1 MKRLQTFAAA
11 IGLALFS
18 AAPESLAAP
27 SDGAGARAYKG
38 ERHPA
43 DEIIYFVLQD
53 RFENGDPSND
63 RAGIEGGPA
72 DHGFDP
78 EDKGFFHG
86 GDLAGLTARLDY
98 IKALGATAI
107 WLGPIYKNKPVQGE
121 PGFQSAGYH
130 GYWITDFTSVDPHF
144 GTRDDLKT
152 FIEAAHERD
161 MKVYFDIITNHTAD
175 VIAYRECHEPAEE
188 DADKGKKKCPYRS
201 KADYPYTTRS
211 GVNGDAINDGFMGD
225 GADFQ
230 SVENFERLTRADFA
244 YTPYIP
250 EGQENVK
257 KPAWLNNILYYHN
270 RGETT
275 FKGESSTHG
284 DFFGLDDLQTEDP
297 RVVQGFIDI
306 YKDWITEFKI
316 DGFRIDTARHVNPE
330 FWRAFLPAILDHA
343 EQEGV
348 ENFYIFGEVY
358 DPEPAGLARY
368 SWTDDFPALLDFAFQ
383 DAAKAVVADGA
394 PATRFADLF
403 NADVLYRGG
412 EATPASQPVFLGN
425 HDMGRF
431 GYFLRA
437 ANPDAD
443 DETLLKQ
450 SILGHAM
457 MFFMRGAP
465 VIYYGDEQ
473 GFTGDGGDKD
483 ARENMFESRVASYND
498 NDLIG
503 TDATTRDE
511 NFDTGHPI
519 FRAIQDMAAI
529 YKQHAALRRGRQ
541 VIRMAEENGG
551 MIVMSRLDDRGRE
564 YLVAF
569 NANDEDRDV
578 FVSVDARSRTWEAV
592 AGNCAGQSAAVG
604 SVRVRIPALEYIVCV
619 SNEWKQ

>member
-1 MKRLQTFAAA
+1 MKCLSTFAAA
-11 IGLALFS
+11 FGLALFS

-27 SDGAGARAYKG
+27 SNAADARAHNG
-38 ERHPA
+38 ERQPA

-63 RAGIEGGPA
+63 RAGIEGRPS

-98 IKALGATAI
+98 IEALGATAI

-144 GTRDDLKT
+144 GTREDLKT
-152 FIEAAHERD
+152 FIEAAHQRD

-201 KADYPYTTRS
+201 KADYPYTTRG
-211 GVNGDAINDGFMGD
+211 GVNGEAINDGFMGD
-225 GADFQ
+225 SAAFQ
-230 SVENFERLTRADFA
+230 TVENFERLTRADFA

-257 KPAWLNNILYYHN
+257 KPEWLNNILYYHN

-330 FWRAFLPAILDHA
+330 FWRAFLPAILEHA

-412 EATPASQPVFLGN
+412 EATPASQPIFLGN

-443 DETLLKQ
+443 DETLLKK

-473 GFTGDGGDKD
+473 GFIGDGGDKD
-483 ARENMFESRVASYND
+483 ARENMFSSRVASYND
-498 NDLIG
+498 NVLIG
-503 TDATTRDE
+503 SNASTRDE
-511 NFDTGHPI
+511 NFDTDHPI
-519 FRAIQDMAAI
+519 FRAIQGMAAI

-541 VIRMAEENGG
+541 VIRMAEEDGG
-551 MIVMSRLDDRGRE
+551 LIVLSRLDSHGRE
-564 YLVAF
+564 YLVAL

-578 FVSVDARSRTWEAV
+578 FVSVDARSRSWEAIS
-592 AGNCAGQSAAVG
+592 GDCAGRPAAVG
-604 SVRVRIPALEYIVCV
+604 SVRVRVPALQYIVCV

>member
-1 MKRLQTFAAA
+1 MKPLPIVSAA
-11 IGLALFS
+11 IGLALLS

-27 SDGAGARAYKG
+27 SDRTDTRDTDG
-38 ERHPA
+38 ERRPA

-98 IKALGATAI
+98 IEALGATAI
-107 WLGPIYKNKPVQGE
+107 WLGPIYRNKPVQGA

-144 GTRDDLKT
+144 GTRDDLKA
-152 FIEAAHERD
+152 FIEAAHRRD

-175 VIAYRECHEPAEE
+175 VIAYKECHEPAEQ

-201 KADYPYTTRS
+201 RADYPYTTRG
-211 GVNGDAINDGFMGD
+211 GVDGEAINDGFMGD

-230 SVENFERLTRADFA
+230 TIENFERLTRADFA

-250 EGQENVK
+250 EGQENAK
-257 KPAWLNNILYYHN
+257 KPEWLNNILYYHN
-270 RGETT
+270 RGETA
-275 FKGESSTHG
+275 FRGESSAHG

-306 YKDWITEFKI
+306 YRDWITEFRI
-316 DGFRIDTARHVNPE
+316 DGFRIDTAKHVNPE
-330 FWRAFLPAILDHA
+330 FWQAFLPAILEHA

-348 ENFYIFGEVY
+348 ENFHVFGEVY
-358 DPEPAGLARY
+358 DPEPAALARY

-383 DAAKAVVADGA
+383 DTVKAVVADGA

-403 NADVLYRGG
+403 NADILYRGG

-431 GYFLRA
+431 GYLLRA
-437 ANPDAD
+437 ANPGAD
-443 DETLLKQ
+443 DEELLKR

-483 ARENMFESRVASYND
+483 ARENMFASRVASYND
-498 NDLIG
+498 NNLIG
-503 TDATTRDE
+503 SDASPRDE
-511 NFDTGHPI
+511 NFDTDHPI
-519 FRAIQDMAAI
+519 FRAIQGMAAI
-529 YKQHAALRRGRQ
+529 YRQHAALRRGRQ
-541 VIRMAEENGG
+541 IIRMAEEDGG
-551 MIVMSRLDDRGRE
+551 LVVMSRLDDRGRE

-578 FVSVDARSRTWEAV
+578 FVSVDARSRSWEAV
-592 AGNCAGQSAAVG
+592 SGDCAGRSAAVG
-604 SVRVRIPALEYIVCV
+604 SVRVRVPALQYIVCV